1 MTDRLSLSVCVFQD
15 IDEVQVH
22 YPGIIEVMTDLQGR
36 NRQTPPSELF
46 LFPTDVSTAHNNDA
60 FRSPIQIC

>member
-1 MTDRLSLSVCVFQD
+1 MTDRLSLSVRVFQD

-36 NRQTPPSELF
+36 N
-46 LFPTDVSTAHNNDA
+46 
-60 FRSPIQIC
+60 C